1 LHWNVAPI
9 GTPLAAVDVLV
20 GVRVVVAELDVRLE
34 VVLRS
39 CATPPWPEQR
49 PRELVAVE

>member
-20 GVRVVVAELDVRLE
+20 GVRVVVAELDVLVE

-39 CATPPWPEQR
+39 WATPPWAEQR
-49 PRELVAVE
+49 PRELLAVE